1 MFEADDAGS
10 IACPHCHS
18 GNVVEVKQKSHTKT
32 IIIAAAAAV
41 VVVVAVVLAVK
52 LLRGTSTP
60 GETRPQP
67 DQTEQSTE
75 TPEGGSSIFEAPS
88 VGEDEL
94 RKSGDAYADSVA
106 AAKERA
112 DSIARAEAE
121 AADRAEAERQAKE
134 EATRKAREEA
144 AKTPAIER
152 ISEAKVQAMIKTYLE
167 RSTLSHF
174 NTSQFVS
181 RDPKV
186 KCNENSIHNVSSIGD
201 LKNTWEA
208 LGRELHFKVVDLE
221 FNDNNQVTCIIGEV
235 Y

>member
-18 GNVVEVKQKSHTKT
+18 GNVVEVKLKSHTKT

-41 VVVVAVVLAVK
+41 VVVVGVVLTVK

-60 GETRPQP
+60 GETRPEP
-67 DQTEQSTE
+67 DPIVQSTE

-88 VGEDEL
+88 PGEKEL
-94 RKSGDAYADSVA
+94 RESGDAYADSVA

-134 EATRKAREEA
+134 EAAKKAREEA
-144 AKTPAIER
+144 AKKPDIKKIKPEV
-152 ISEAKVQAMIKTYLE
+152 VQTMMQTYLSNGNIAIF
-167 RSTLSHF
+167 RTQ
-174 NTSQFVS
+174 QFADKNPHLRCSNSDIKRVS
-181 RDPKV
+181 DLLDYKNIAGDV
-186 KCNENSIHNVSSIGD
+186 NVSVTG
-201 LKNTWEA
+201 
-208 LGRELHFKVVDLE
+208 LE
-221 FNDNNQVTCIIGEV
+221 FNDNNQVTYIVLRIN
-235 Y
+235 

>member
-10 IACPHCHS
+10 ITCPHCHS

-41 VVVVAVVLAVK
+41 VVVVGVVLTVK
-52 LLRGTSTP
+52 LLRGSSTP
-60 GETRPQP
+60 GETRPEP
-67 DQTEQSTE
+67 DQTEHSTE
-75 TPEGGSSIFEAPS
+75 IPGGGSSIFEAPS

-134 EATRKAREEA
+134 EAAKKAREEA
-144 AKTPAIER
+144 AKKPAIER
-152 ISEAKVQAMIKTYLE
+152 ISEAKVQSMMQTYLSNGNIAIF
-167 RSTLSHF
+167 R
-174 NTSQFVS
+174 NQQFADKNPHLRCSNSDIKRVS
-181 RDPKV
+181 DLLDYKNIAGDV
-186 KCNENSIHNVSSIGD
+186 NVSVTG
-201 LKNTWEA
+201 
-208 LGRELHFKVVDLE
+208 LE
-221 FNDNNQVTCIIGEV
+221 FNDNNQVTYIVLRIN
-235 Y
+235 